1 MRIVVT
7 GGAGFIGSHLSR
19 RLVDEGHRVAVV
31 DNLDDYYAPALKRA
45 DLRQLA
51 DSTLFSFQE
60 ADICD
65 SSRIEQ
71 VFTAEQPEAVIH
83 LAARVGVRPSLE
95 RPLDYE
101 ETNVR
106 GTMIILEAA
115 RRWGVGKFLFASSSS
130 VYGNTRRV
138 PFTEEDH
145 QMLPISPYAATKIA
159 GEKMCY
165 AYSHLYALP
174 VICLRLF
181 TVYGPRQRPDLA
193 IHKFA
198 KLIDAGRAVPFY
210 GDGNTARD
218 YTYID
223 DIVEGFHAALRLD
236 ERYEVINLG
245 NSHPVRLTELIS
257 VLEEKLG
264 KQAILERLPPQP
276 GGVNMTCADISKAA
290 RLLGYSPRTSLPE
303 GIGKFVECLR
313 QR

>member
-1 MRIVVT
+1 MF
-7 GGAGFIGSHLSR
+7 A
-19 RLVDEGHRVAVV
+19 
-31 DNLDDYYAPALKRA
+31 
-45 DLRQLA
+45 
-51 DSTLFSFQE
+51 
-60 ADICD
+60 
-65 SSRIEQ
+65 
-71 VFTAEQPEAVIH
+71 AEQPEAVIH

-101 ETNVR
+101 ESNVR
-106 GTMIILEAA
+106 GTVIVLEAA

-130 VYGNTRRV
+130 VYGNTPRV

-145 QMLPISPYAATKIA
+145 QILAISPYAATKIA

-198 KLIDAGRAVPFY
+198 MLIDSGRAVPFY
-210 GDGNTARD
+210 GDGNSARD

-223 DIVEGFHAALRLD
+223 DIVAGFHGALHLD
-236 ERYEVINLG
+236 ASYEVINLG

-264 KQAILERLPPQP
+264 K
-276 GGVNMTCADISKAA
+276 
-290 RLLGYSPRTSLPE
+290 
-303 GIGKFVECLR
+303 
-313 QR
+313 